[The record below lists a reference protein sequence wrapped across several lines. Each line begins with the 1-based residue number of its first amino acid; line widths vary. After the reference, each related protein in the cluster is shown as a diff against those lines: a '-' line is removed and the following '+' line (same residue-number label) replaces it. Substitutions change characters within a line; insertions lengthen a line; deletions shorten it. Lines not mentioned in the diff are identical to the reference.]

1 LTHGRGGTILVGSR
15 HATEG
20 RPGRNQLLEPE
31 VRTVR
36 SFILRGIIAL
46 VVTSFIPPAQS
57 HAQTTRPPN
66 IVFILADDLG
76 YAELG
81 CYGQKKMR
89 TPCLD
94 QLAREGVRF
103 TQFYCGN
110 AVCAPSRCVLMTGK
124 HAGHALVRDKWEPSD
139 RVGAE

>member
-46 VVTSFIPPAQS
+46 VVTSF
-57 HAQTTRPPN
+57 TYLWPN
-66 IVFILADDLG
+66 V
-76 YAELG
+76 
-81 CYGQKKMR
+81 Q
-89 TPCLD
+89 
-94 QLAREGVRF
+94 REGF
-103 TQFYCGN
+103 
-110 AVCAPSRCVLMTGK
+110 VLDGK
-124 HAGHALVRDKWEPSD
+124 REHAYIRIRGQDS
-139 RVGAE
+139 